1 MLERLPI
8 EIGYKIFLEHS
19 DGPWELEDNVNTASL
34 VCKEWHN
41 QLQPLRVPHL
51 KRRTASLSL
60 DLPSKLAQHPAVPA
74 DDFHEFLA
82 LHPNARHAVLV
93 NLMEDALIEN
103 EMFGGDRVPYVY
115 LQNGHWR
122 GLHYLTLCAVNVGI
136 YAHDLAPTD
145 VYALQHLRIELVGT
159 ATLVDGLEAVGGA
172 K

>member
-34 VCKEWHN
+34 SERERATTVLIGTPTPTE
-41 QLQPLRVPHL
+41 
-51 KRRTASLSL
+51 

-122 GLHYLTLCAVNVGI
+122 GLRDYLTLCAVNVGI